1 MFGEIAGKYDL
12 INRLMT
18 FGQARVWRQC
28 VVRAADMSANGT
40 LLDAGAGTGSI
51 ALDALKATDALS
63 IVAADFTLEMM
74 CTGRSKQNGRRI
86 AWTAAD
92 ALALP
97 FEDACFDAVTS
108 GYLIRNVID
117 PLQAF
122 KEQAR
127 VVKPGGR
134 VVCLETSPPPGN
146 VLKPVLLLF
155 MIRLIPLLG
164 QIVSGNRTAY
174 TYLPQTTREF
184 LPPEGVAAVMRS
196 AGLINIRYQ
205 RFMFG
210 TIAVHVGVKPQIGR
224 RPKTEG

>member
-12 INRLMT
+12 VNRLMT
-18 FGQARVWRQC
+18 FGQDRVWRQC
-28 VVRAADMSANGT
+28 VVRAAGMSVNGI

-51 ALDALKATDALS
+51 ALDALKAEETLC

-74 CTGRSKQNGRRI
+74 FTGRSKQNGRRI

-134 VVCLETSPPPGN
+134 VVDVPGLVEYAKGLDN
-146 VLKPVLLLF
+146 VAHAEEGLF
-155 MIRLIPLLG
+155 IC
-164 QIVSGNRTAY
+164 STDAAA
-174 TYLPQTTREF
+174 LPGRACTRW
-184 LPPEGVAAVMRS
+184 
-196 AGLINIRYQ
+196 
-205 RFMFG
+205 
-210 TIAVHVGVKPQIGR
+210 
-224 RPKTEG
+224 RPGSHR